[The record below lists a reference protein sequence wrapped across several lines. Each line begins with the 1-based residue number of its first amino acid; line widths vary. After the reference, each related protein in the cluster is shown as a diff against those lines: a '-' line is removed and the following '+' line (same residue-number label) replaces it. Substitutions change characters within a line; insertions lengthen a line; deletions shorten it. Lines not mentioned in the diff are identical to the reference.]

1 MEPLDLLWEV
11 ESQWNLLDSYK
22 IELEKLEDDSKVKSL
37 ERKLETLKRK
47 LNSIVNKQEKSKIR
61 LAELEKELKINN
73 FNFEELEKELYDG
86 HTTDIKQLE
95 YLNGEKDK
103 ISKLI
108 DKIEVEV
115 LDLIVIIE
123 EADKETKS
131 IEIDLANID
140 IDNSEIKD
148 RHESEIKEINTK
160 INSIEKK
167 INKIEEKIDDDLINE
182 YNRIRKSRGSGI
194 AELKNSVCL
203 GCNITIPTFFMEKIK
218 NTKDVFHCES
228 CGRILYHKEEI

>member
-86 HTTDIKQLE
+86 H
-95 YLNGEKDK
+95 
-103 ISKLI
+103 
-108 DKIEVEV
+108 
-115 LDLIVIIE
+115 
-123 EADKETKS
+123 
-131 IEIDLANID
+131 
-140 IDNSEIKD
+140 
-148 RHESEIKEINTK
+148 
-160 INSIEKK
+160 
-167 INKIEEKIDDDLINE
+167 
-182 YNRIRKSRGSGI
+182 NRQ
-194 AELKNSVCL
+194 
-203 GCNITIPTFFMEKIK
+203 
-218 NTKDVFHCES
+218 D
-228 CGRILYHKEEI
+228 